1 MLSNWVQTLK
11 ANFKFRMHKVQ
22 VYGLVGR
29 SGTGKSFRSKLIAE
43 KYGIDLIIDDG
54 LLIRDKRILAGKSA
68 KREKSR
74 FKAVKRAIFEDP
86 EQCKEVMQALE
97 KEKFQSILLLGT
109 SEKMV
114 GRVVERLGLPYPDKI
129 IYIEDVA
136 TEEEIARARES
147 RKQEGK
153 HVIPVPVI
161 EVTKDPS
168 HYIIDSI
175 RFFMNEHA
183 VFKWKKK
190 MIEKTIVQPPFSRH
204 QGRLSLSETA
214 LSQMI
219 CHCVQEYNKEIEI
232 KKILI
237 DPCKTT
243 TGYRVEV
250 KLTFPF
256 GTTIQDKLRELQE
269 YIITHIEKY
278 SGVLIDEL
286 HLTVDHIDYGMKK
299 GVKK

>member
-1 MLSNWVQTLK
+1 MAFNWIETIK
-11 ANFKFRMHKVQ
+11 ANLIFRIRKVH

-43 KYGIDLIIDDG
+43 KYGIELIVDDG

-68 KREKSR
+68 KREESR
-74 FKAVKRAIFEDP
+74 IKAVKRAIFDENEHRLD
-86 EQCKEVMQALE
+86 VVHTLE

-109 SEKMV
+109 SEKMI
-114 GRVVERLGLPYPDKI
+114 GHIVERLGLPYPDKL

-153 HVIPVPVI
+153 HVIPVPMI
-161 EVTKDPS
+161 EVIKDPS
-168 HYIIDSI
+168 HRIIDSI
-175 RFFMNEHA
+175 RFFLDTHQT
-183 VFKWKKK
+183 FKRKKK
-190 MIEKTIVQPPFSRH
+190 MIEKTIVQPAFTRP
-204 QGRLSLSETA
+204 GRLSLSETA

-219 CHCVQEYNKEIEI
+219 CHCVQEYGQEIQI

-243 TGYRVEV
+243 NGYRVEV
-250 KLTFPF
+250 KLSFPF
-256 GTTIQDKLRELQE
+256 GTTIQDKLSDLQD
-269 YIITHIEKY
+269 YIVKHVEKY
-278 SGVLIDEL
+278 SGVRIDEL
-286 HLTVDHIDYGMKK
+286 NLTVDHIEWGMKGSAK
-299 GVKK
+299 